1 MTIAVLQEP
10 IFTDE
15 IKAREW
21 LEGRVWAGWSGLPAL
36 RLGPRARDQARR
48 LEASSGPIPGFRS
61 LNRVTL
67 GVKDERRA
75 AKLADDGIVGKRLTY
90 RRPHSQSH
98 TTQN

>member
-48 LEASSGPIPGFRS
+48 LEGRDDRLRLHRRRQGPA
-61 LNRVTL
+61 
-67 GVKDERRA
+67 E
-75 AKLADDGIVGKRLTY
+75 
-90 RRPHSQSH
+90 
-98 TTQN
+98 

>member
-15 IKAREW
+15 ITAREW
-21 LEGRVWAGWSGLPAL
+21 LEGRVWAGWYGLPAL
-36 RLGPRARDQARR
+36 RLDPRARDQARR
-48 LEASSGPIPGFRS
+48 FEASSGPLPGFRS

-67 GVKDERRA
+67 GVNDERRA

-90 RRPHSQSH
+90 RLPHSQSH